1 MQCSACYFHVTEI
14 NEWLLFRAKDQ
25 YQILYE
31 INFYKMNFLLN
42 EFASEILYVLRD
54 TYEGLNNIKS
64 KNWDC
69 QERFRNSVLDDA

>member
-1 MQCSACYFHVTEI
+1 
-14 NEWLLFRAKDQ
+14 
-25 YQILYE
+25 
-31 INFYKMNFLLN
+31 MNFLLN